1 MVDGL
6 IACTVIV
13 FFLHYTLADILS
25 EVVVVVVSLVGRS
38 CDVAR

>member
-25 EVVVVVVSLVGRS
+25 EVVVVSLVGRS